1 VAGSAPAFLNVSITL
16 RSANTVVPGGVTGGL
31 RSPIPRPL
39 ACTSETLTEP
49 TNAVVRVVCATSQF
63 VSIAPSPGKPF
74 LGTHDGAFRYNLG
87 TGATGNAHDHHDHRR
102 EHRDRI
108 ADLQR
113 QRLDRA
119 AGNAGKVLSGT
130 AAVKLGGMKLFPT
143 CAAWP
148 RPPLCAVPPLS
159 FC

>member
-1 VAGSAPAFLNVSITL
+1 MKTPIHRAWLAVAAGLWAGAAVAGSAPAFLNVSITL

-74 LGTHDGAFRYNLG
+74 LGTHDSAFRYNLG
-87 TGATGNAHDHHDHRR
+87 TGATGKATTTTTTGASTVTGLRIYNAN
-102 EHRDRI
+102 
-108 ADLQR
+108 
-113 QRLDRA
+113 
-119 AGNAGKVLSGT
+119 GSTG
-130 AAVKLGGMKLFPT
+130 
-143 CAAWP
+143 
-148 RPPLCAVPPLS
+148 PLEMLVR
-159 FC
+159 F